1 MKELYFGQN
10 LLIINLKH
18 LTIKTMIYFFSS
30 TRKADK
36 LQHPVVITTNGGE
49 RRAYA
54 LATLNFRKHSLL
66 GFPKRI
72 IVCLLML
79 IGFTISYAD
88 GKLTVKGNTYTS
100 STGRVNNLSPITT
113 GCTWV
118 DSKGVSY
125 PIFMSANGSCY
136 IIKVSKKTGK
146 EYKNYLG
153 AEVSQDICKKLS
165 KEYKGKK
172 K

>member
-1 MKELYFGQN
+1 
-10 LLIINLKH
+10 
-18 LTIKTMIYFFSS
+18 MIYFFNS

-36 LQHPVVITTNGGE
+36 LQHPVTISTNGGE

-54 LATLNFRKHSLL
+54 LATLNFRKNSLL
-66 GFPKRI
+66 GFPNRI

-79 IGFTISYAD
+79 ISLTISYAD
-88 GKLTVKGNTYTS
+88 GKFTVKGNTYTS
-100 STGRVNNLSPITT
+100 STGRVNNSSTPITT

-118 DSKGVSY
+118 DSKGISY
-125 PIFMSANGSCY
+125 PIFMSVNGSCY

-153 AEVSQDICKKLS
+153 AEISQDICKKLG
-165 KEYKGKK
+165 KEYRGKK